1 MRHFILLSLLLL
13 QLTYDSAARVKFNR
27 GTVTPNFYTEIPLEI
42 VRGKLIVPVKIQGK
56 TYRFLLDTGAPC
68 AISPEILKTLD
79 VKKIKKTKVGDGGGR
94 KNTEKVIQVP
104 SIDLGGVLFEQ
115 TPAIVLDWT
124 QSFPFT
130 CYELDGIIGS
140 NLLRHCI
147 MQLDKSQN
155 KLILTDQEDK
165 ISTHGNTA
173 FPVILDKQSGPFV
186 TIEYVS
192 PQGTYE
198 ELVLLDTGDE
208 SLMSISYKRYTELK
222 DNYLNTLAT
231 DMGTG
236 TIGLYG
242 AGIEM
247 ETHLVQVP
255 LLGIGEQY
263 YTGYVHATTS
273 DSRSRIGTKI
283 LDQGILTL
291 DYKNE
296 KFYFGGKDTVSM
308 LKPYE
313 PITRIPHGNKMAV
326 GLVWDEELRAQL
338 QAGDIILQENHRVA
352 DSTYIC
358 ELLTQKWEDS
368 DSTTLLIQ
376 KPDGSTREVSIQMVE
391 PAYIRFD

>member
-13 QLTYDSAARVKFNR
+13 HLSSQSAARVKFNT
-27 GTVTPNFYTEIPLEI
+27 GTVKPNFYTEIPLEI
-42 VRGKLIVPVKIQGK
+42 VKGKLIIPVKIQGK

-68 AISPEILKTLD
+68 AISPKILKTLD
-79 VKKIKKTKVGDGGGR
+79 IKKVKEKKLGDAGGL

-104 SIDLGGVLFEQ
+104 SMDLGGVLFEQ
-115 TPAIVLDWT
+115 TPAFVLDWT

-130 CYELDGIIGS
+130 CYQLDGIIGS

-147 MQLDKSQN
+147 MQIDKSQN

-165 ISTHGNTA
+165 INTHGNTA
-173 FPVILDKQSGPFV
+173 FPVILDKHQSSPYV
-186 TIEYVS
+186 TIRYMS
-192 PQGTYE
+192 PQDTDE
-198 ELVLLDTGDE
+198 EIVLLDTGDK
-208 SLMSISYKRYTELK
+208 SLLSISYKKYPELK
-222 DNYLNTLAT
+222 DTYLSTLAT
-231 DMGTG
+231 DKGSG

-242 AGIEM
+242 ADIEM

-263 YTGYVHATTS
+263 YTDYVHATTS
-273 DSRSRIGTKI
+273 DSRSRIGTEI

-313 PITRIPHGNKMAV
+313 PIMRIPHGKKMAV
-326 GLVWDEELRAQL
+326 GLVWDETLRTQI
-338 QAGDIILQENHRVA
+338 QAGDIILQENQRVA
-352 DSTYIC
+352 DSTYMC
-358 ELLTQKWEDS
+358 EKLLQELEDYDQK
-368 DSTTLLIQ
+368 TLLIQ
-376 KPDGSTREVSIQMVE
+376 KPDGSTREVSVRMLKPISL
-391 PAYIRFD
+391 RF